1 MNETVIRF
9 YVVLNDEQQ
18 GPYTLEQLQK
28 LGLDADTLVWKAGM
42 ADWTPAG
49 EVEVLQ
55 GIVRPPVPEPTDEEV
70 EPEPSVVP
78 PPAPS
83 VAQVEQP
90 IPPIAPQASGY
101 EQSANYEQ
109 GPNYQAPPTPPMP
122 QPEAFGQQP
131 PTGGYGQAPQQ
142 RPPFISRYK
151 GLFFFLFF
159 LVALCAVLAA
169 TKPNEKKHRAAI
181 SQLASDIIESQVDD
195 VMGDPYSGFGAS
207 ILTSGIV
214 DKVTD
219 HMVTVKDYG
228 LFSLGQVEIEGRKKT
243 LSLGILGHVF
253 TFSDEDF
260 EAYMTHQ
267 QAKKRKAPRIQEE
280 EEDEDS
286 SAADSD
292 SDGRY
297 SRPVL
302 HDHQVAPD
310 ESSTNAPDTIDL
322 F

>member
-28 LGLDADTLVWKAGM
+28 LGLESDTLVWKAGM

-49 EVEVLQ
+49 EVEVLR
-55 GIVRPPVPEPTDEEV
+55 GIVRPPVPEPPAMEV
-70 EPEPSVVP
+70 VEEPEVVP

-90 IPPIAPQASGY
+90 VPPPAPQATNN
-101 EQSANYEQ
+101 EQPAN
-109 GPNYQAPPTPPMP
+109 
-122 QPEAFGQQP
+122 
-131 PTGGYGQAPQQ
+131 YGQASNYNMPPAPQPDAYGQ
-142 RPPFISRYK
+142 QSPMGGYAPAPPKRPPFIARHK
-151 GLFFFLFF
+151 GLFIFLFF
-159 LVALCAVLAA
+159 LVALCAVLAV
-169 TKPNEKKHRAAI
+169 TNPNEKKHRAAI
-181 SQLASDIIESQVDD
+181 SRLASDIIESQVDD
-195 VMGDPYSGFGAS
+195 FMDDPYSGFGAS

-228 LFSLGQVEIEGRKKT
+228 LFSLGQVEYNDKKRT

-267 QAKKRKAPRIQEE
+267 QKKKDRYKPRIQEDD
-280 EEDEDS
+280 EEDTETDN
-286 SAADSD
+286 
-292 SDGRY
+292 DGRY
-297 SRPVL
+297 APPVL
-302 HDHQVAPD
+302 HDHQVVPD
-310 ESSTNAPDTIDL
+310 EPSTSAPDTINL